1 MPPPPPRAAAALLAS
16 PIVAESNRLKVGD
29 QAPSFDV
36 ETLDGTKVSLE
47 SLRGKPVW
55 LAFFRYA
62 ACPLCN
68 FRVHQLL
75 SVWPKTFADHDF
87 VMLGVFQS
95 PGRKLEGLVKR
106 HDPPFKV
113 VSDPGLE
120 LYSKYHLEKSLAG
133 AMGKDVRDAMRGAAK
148 AGIPLVRPWDGPAT
162 RVPADFLIDAHGMIQ
177 TVFYGENIAQHI
189 PFEDVSSFLD
199 TQNA

>member
-1 MPPPPPRAAAALLAS
+1 M
-16 PIVAESNRLKVGD
+16 AESNRLKVGE
-29 QAPSFDV
+29 QAPDFEV
-36 ETLDGTKVSLE
+36 ETLDGTKVSTSE
-47 SLRGKPVW
+47 LRGKPVW

-75 SVWPKTFADHDF
+75 SVWPKTFADRDF

-95 PGRKLEGLVKR
+95 PSRKLEGLVKR
-106 HDPPFKV
+106 HDPPFKI

-120 LYSKYHLEKSLAG
+120 LYAKYHLEKSMAG
-133 AMGKDVRDAMRGAAK
+133 FMGKDMREGMKGAAA
-148 AGIPLVRPWDGPAT
+148 AGIPLLRPWDGPAT

-177 TVFYGENIAQHI
+177 HAFYGENIAQHI
-189 PFEDVSSFLD
+189 PFEDVSTFLEA
-199 TQNA
+199 QRV